1 MPISLIAQSGQESG
15 WALGETRCIVAAAD
29 LIDVGE
35 SGKAI
40 NRNVARAILA
50 SEYPD
55 FYNQGVDA
63 TTVRFF
69 ATRTAT
75 GLTGANGINTSG
87 AGVWIATGPAGGIS
101 RSINGGVTWTAV
113 TSGVTAALGQP
124 SYGGGKWVIPYATNK
139 VLVSADDGASWTDTT
154 VQGSFSFSATGKTA
168 YLNGAFV
175 YSDLSTKLYRS
186 TDGVNWSDVGD
197 TARGGGTYIRSLA
210 VGQGLHVILVD
221 GNLPRYSSDGGVSWS
236 SGSSRGLTD
245 PDGGLYWTGQYW
257 VAGGSVVASGGLIS
271 EPAPSA
277 AGYYFSLSETLTGPV
292 QRLYVSYT
300 ETGQSGSNWYGLGFH
315 AGVFCADGSAGA
327 VLQGVGYGRST
338 YYLSNA
344 DLLKLVSNQSPVKT
358 AVSGGPTSPTQ
369 LGVTEEGSLYALL
382 SSSNQLG
389 LRAPGSVVE
398 MTLDAYTSG
407 KQTNA
412 SWYTR
417 IK

>member
-1 MPISLIAQSGQESG
+1 MPISLLTQSGQESG
-15 WALGETRCIVAAAD
+15 WVLGETRRIAAAAD

-35 SGKAI
+35 SGKAVK
-40 NRNVARAILA
+40 RDVARAILA

-55 FYNQGVDA
+55 FYNLAVD
-63 TTVRFF
+63 TTTTKFF

-75 GLTGANGINTSG
+75 GLTGVNGINTSG

-101 RSINGGVTWTAV
+101 RSTNGGVTWTAV
-113 TSGVTAALGQP
+113 TSGVTATLGQP

-139 VLVSADDGASWTDTT
+139 VLISADDGASWTDTT

-236 SGSSRGLTD
+236 SGASRGITD
-245 PDGGLYWTGQYW
+245 PGGGLYWTGQYW
-257 VAGGSVVASGGLIS
+257 VSGGSLVAAGPIT

-277 AGYYFSLSETLTGPV
+277 AGYAFSLSEALTGPV
-292 QRLYVSYT
+292 QRLHVSFT
-300 ETGQSGSNWYGLGFH
+300 ATGQSGANWTESYH
-315 AGVFCADGSAGA
+315 AEVICADGAAGA
-327 VLQGVGYGRST
+327 VLKYGGYGTGTR
-338 YYLSNA
+338 YLSNA
-344 DLLKLVSNQSPVKT
+344 DLLKLLSGQSPTRV
-358 AVSGGPTSPTQ
+358 AVSGGPSSVSTY
-369 LGVTEEGSLYALL
+369 GVTEEGSLYALL

-389 LRAPGSVVE
+389 LRTPGSVVE
-398 MTLDAYTSG
+398 MTLDAYAYTAN
-407 KQTNA
+407 QVTNA
-412 SWYTR
+412 NWYTR